1 MNNDKLKDFIAPI
14 GLLFLLLCGIIYF
27 APKIYENHQGYLGAQ
42 AEVQNKQNT
51 IQEKQA
57 KIEQYRLKE
66 EAEKNKEK
74 ENQKLGKPFYKPVMT
89 GLDTEAVIAGEF
101 TEILQLIRANQIK
114 VRSIKYEYDPKDDT
128 FVNQAGSQY
137 NVARLN
143 MEMVGNYTNYDNFLK
158 EMFNTNTSLI
168 FNLLKSFRIKRIKEF
183 FLLTSKL
190 NYTLKNNHSNCLK
203 SIENICFLAN
213 IQVLQKLVSSEL
225 FLL

>member
-1 MNNDKLKDFIAPI
+1 MKVYGTYFHNDPEHPLVYGEVELINPVRQRLRGEEKKSGVLVYPVM
-14 GLLFLLLCGIIYF
+14 CGF
-27 APKIYENHQGYLGAQ
+27 WIYENHQGYLGAQ

-158 EMFNTNTSLI
+158 EMFKHEHFLDIQSAEIVPYKKNKRVLLI
-168 FNLLKSFRIKRIKEF
+168 NFKV
-183 FLLTSKL
+183 KL
-190 NYTLKNNHSNCLK
+190 YAKK
-203 SIENICFLAN
+203 
-213 IQVLQKLVSSEL
+213 
-225 FLL
+225 